1 MPLPP
6 KPPALDVPGWADA
19 SASFTSEPTIPGA
32 IVLSSDSEF
41 WELHEEVRTLG
52 KGSFGEVRL
61 VRIRSTSALV
71 AVKMVAK
78 SSAPADECYGAVDAR
93 NEPKILMEVQRKF
106 DSAPA
111 RIGGRRRQRLGMT
124 PPPSL
129 LELQDALRTPAAD
142 AAMPLPLWP
151 AEDASGPIHRPPPG
165 HRRTPSLGKDMDLAA
180 GTRPQTLP
188 GRRNTQKSKVRP
200 SAMSLREL
208 QEALGASGSSQ
219 EGDAAASTAEPEA
232 AQQQQQQQQQG
243 ITLVGVV
250 LSQGGGV
257 AAASQSP
264 AGSPV
269 GEGGCGEGGE
279 GGGSAEEGEEEGDGE
294 GEDDSVRLLEVYDSP
309 ATLFMVMRAEL
320 GGDLESRLASLPG
333 GVCGENEARVHAS
346 AILRALEQMHAEG
359 VVHRDIKPSNVLL
372 NEQRESRLGDFGLA
386 ARLPEDGAG
395 LLTSVCGTHDCMAPE
410 MVRCGHGEAAGYGRE
425 VDLWAV
431 GLLLFTMLCGHH
443 PFERST
449 EIATLTAIL
458 DADFVFP
465 PGAAPSEL
473 AKDLIRSLLAPQP
486 ECRATA
492 AEGLQHEWI
501 CADPTSPGP
510 PPPAEREASA
520 SDLSIRQVSHLLR
533 PSVVKSAMSIAGLGR
548 QALGHT

>member
-320 GGDLESRLASLPG
+320 GGDLESRSHLGRTAALPHCRQPSASALLSPPHPSTALISAFALKPRPPPSPSALALAPTPAPTLASRAGSPRYRAAC
-333 GVCGENEARVHAS
+333 VARTR
-346 AILRALEQMHAEG
+346 RACT
-359 VVHRDIKPSNVLL
+359 RRPSCAHS
-372 NEQRESRLGDFGLA
+372 SR
-386 ARLPEDGAG
+386 
-395 LLTSVCGTHDCMAPE
+395 CK
-410 MVRCGHGEAAGYGRE
+410 
-425 VDLWAV
+425 
-431 GLLLFTMLCGHH
+431 
-443 PFERST
+443 
-449 EIATLTAIL
+449 
-458 DADFVFP
+458 
-465 PGAAPSEL
+465 PGAL
-473 AKDLIRSLLAPQP
+473 KP
-486 ECRATA
+486 EA
-492 AEGLQHEWI
+492 
-501 CADPTSPGP
+501 
-510 PPPAEREASA
+510 
-520 SDLSIRQVSHLLR
+520 
-533 PSVVKSAMSIAGLGR
+533 
-548 QALGHT
+548 